1 MPDGTYNQRRIFP
14 EDSGTGE
21 EDKKGITVGSL
32 LDFGTNIKNKYLG
45 IKNIL
50 TEFYKDKKYNGLPEC
65 EMIIDKKNK
74 KTEDNTMN
82 KIMNL
87 KKQLIVTVDC
97 DEWFESPRDDRD
109 NLGTLYT
116 WEDGYFSPD
125 RQNFSDGL
133 EFLVSIIGEE
143 LIEKIYNQYNDTG
156 SLMDDIT
163 KRLDKLG
170 YILYPVSKY
179 EHSGV
184 IYSIGVSGGWH
195 SGDTIVGVIFAEK
208 KKICEWFNTKK
219 VTQKVREKVVQ
230 NFESELEIY
239 TDYANGYGMYCVEIE
254 EFSGEQVEI
263 VGGYYKP
270 EHETIEQ
277 CLDLALDLV
286 SDLGEISEWKE
297 FDQEEIDEKFLIE
310 TVTTVKAR

>member
-1 MPDGTYNQRRIFP
+1 M
-14 EDSGTGE
+14 
-21 EDKKGITVGSL
+21 
-32 LDFGTNIKNKYLG
+32 
-45 IKNIL
+45 
-50 TEFYKDKKYNGLPEC
+50 
-65 EMIIDKKNK
+65 
-74 KTEDNTMN
+74 

-87 KKQLIVTVDC
+87 QKQLIVTIDE
-97 DEWFESPRDDRD
+97 DEWYESPREWE

-133 EFLVSIIGEE
+133 EFLGSIIGEE

-208 KKICEWFNTKK
+208 KKICNWFNTKK
-219 VTQKVREKVVQ
+219 VTQKVRENVIQ
-230 NFESELEIY
+230 NFESELETY
-239 TDYANGYGMYCVEIE
+239 TDYANGTGMYSVEIE
-254 EFSGEQVEI
+254 KFSGDQVESC
-263 VGGYYKP
+263 GGYYKYD
-270 EHETIEQ
+270 HDTIEQ
-277 CLDLALDLV
+277 CLDLALGLV
-286 SDLGEISEWKE
+286 SDLGDLSDWELYDEDKIDNAFEIK
-297 FDQEEIDEKFLIE
+297 
-310 TVTTVKAR
+310 TVTTVTPR